1 MGKIENAIF
10 DFSEVLKLDPDHVN
24 AAYAKAACLNKLGE
38 FGKAIEGYRR
48 ALDMD
53 VGGEGRKRK
62 GSGKGGLI
70 AG

>member
-24 AAYAKAACLNKLGE
+24 AAYAKAACLNKIGE

-48 ALDMD
+48 ALEMD
-53 VGGEGRKRK
+53 AGEGRRRK
-62 GSGKGGLI
+62 GSGKGWVG
-70 AG
+70 G